1 VDLALGGG
9 EDYVLLFTGPPAKV
23 NHVVASLSGGAA
35 VVGEISVGTPG
46 QITVV
51 DALGNEVAASNR
63 GWDHFGPA
71 QD

>member
-9 EDYVLLFTGPPAKV
+9 EDYVLLFTGSPAKV
-23 NHVVASLSGGAA
+23 NHVVAGLSGGAA
-35 VVGEISVGTPG
+35 VVGEITAGNPG

-51 DALGNEVAASNR
+51 DAHGNEIPAGNR

-71 QD
+71 ND